1 MPDVFIYRF
10 KSSDSRERE
19 AGFLKLIERTGINF
33 IKPGDNVALKVHF
46 GEAGCTTFIKPSFS
60 KKLIDYVLSLGGSP
74 FLTDSNTLY
83 SGRRKNGN
91 DHRSLASEHGFGG
104 LGADI
109 VIADGDNSESTVDE
123 RIGLTHFDS
132 IKYGKAVFN
141 ADSLLVISHF
151 KGHMLCSFGGAIKN
165 VGMGLGSRAAKQM
178 MHADV
183 KPILQR
189 KQDCE
194 GCGICADVC
203 PSDAVSIEGDVPVFN
218 ENKCEGCAEC
228 IAACPK
234 GALKIQWD
242 GAPEKVMEKTA
253 ETCFAVLKSK
263 ANKAFYYNFVMDVTP
278 DCDCM
283 GPSGT
288 PLIEDV
294 GILASSDPIA
304 IDAAS
309 LYLVTSAKTRKDSK
323 IGKEGFEGADKFK
336 LIRPSINGKH
346 IFGYGEKISL
356 GNRDFNLIEI

>member
-1 MPDVFIYRF
+1 MPDVFLYRF
-10 KSSDSRERE
+10 KSNDSHERE

-33 IKPGDNVALKVHF
+33 IRPGDNVALKVHF
-46 GEAGCTTFIKPSFS
+46 GEAGCTTFVKPSFS
-60 KKLIDYVLSLGGSP
+60 KKMVDYVLSLGGHP
-74 FLTDSNTLY
+74 FLTDSNALY
-83 SGRRKNGN
+83 SGRRKNGS
-91 DHRSLASEHGFGG
+91 DHRKLAIEHGFGG

-109 VIADGDNSESTVDE
+109 VIADGENSELTVNE
-123 RIGLTHFDS
+123 QIGLKHFKS
-132 IKYGKAVFN
+132 IKYGKAVAD
-141 ADSLLVISHF
+141 ADSLLVVSHF
-151 KGHMLCSFGGAIKN
+151 KGHMLCGFGGAIKN

-183 KPILQR
+183 KPQLQR

-194 GCGICADVC
+194 GCGKCAEVC
-203 PSDAVSIEGDVPVFN
+203 PAGAVSIEGDVPVFD
-218 ENKCEGCAEC
+218 ESKCEGCAEC

-242 GAPEKVMEKTA
+242 GAPEKVMEKIA

-263 ANKAFYYNFVMDVTP
+263 ANKALYYNFVMDVTP

-294 GILASSDPIA
+294 GILASSDPVA

-309 LYLVTSAKTRKDSK
+309 LYLVTQAKARKDSK
-323 IGKEGFEGADKFK
+323 IGKEGLEGSDKFR
-336 LIRPSINGKH
+336 LIRPSINGEH
-346 IFGYGEKISL
+346 IFNYGEKINL
-356 GNRDFNLIEI
+356 GKRDFSIIEI